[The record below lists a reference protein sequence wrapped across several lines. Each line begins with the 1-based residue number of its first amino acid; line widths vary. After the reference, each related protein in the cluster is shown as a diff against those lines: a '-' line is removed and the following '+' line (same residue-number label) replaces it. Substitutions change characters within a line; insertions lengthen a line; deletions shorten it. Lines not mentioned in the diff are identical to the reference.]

1 MKGTSLIYLFVILWA
16 LVFAGSILMTLNID
30 GPRNIDTGFKRLD
43 VLVRGQLL
51 ALLLALAAAVGG
63 FFVRGLPRRHKLI
76 ALAPLG
82 LTLIGVLSIVLF
94 AMFFSRDT
102 VETEPP
108 LTTKPVTSAPAETL
122 DTQD

>member
-63 FFVRGLPRRHKLI
+63 FFVRGLPRRHKLT

-82 LTLIGVLSIVLF
+82 LTLVGVLSIVLF
-94 AMFFSRDT
+94 AMFFPRET